1 MNGMVSIRT
10 EELIGAALATIT
22 RFFQAVDG

>member
-1 MNGMVSIRT
+1 MNRMVGIRT

-22 RFFQAVDG
+22 RFFQVVDG